1 MFSSFPNYLVVY
13 QIVCAQPLLTSQG
26 APTGSCSCGVA
37 ITLDSWEQVGVPSK
51 DNNHLRKIMQ
61 RLSRC
66 GLLLAACH
74 LKISVRPQ
82 GTGERLLPPVAVSKL
97 ICNELVL
104 SFTLHGRLRS
114 GPKI

>member
-1 MFSSFPNYLVVY
+1 MFPSFPNYLVVY
-13 QIVCAQPLLTSQG
+13 QVVCAQPLLTSQG
-26 APTGSCSCGVA
+26 ASTGSCSQLSNVMA
-37 ITLDSWEQVGVPSK
+37 TSHQQVGVPSK

-61 RLSRC
+61 RLSGC

-97 ICNELVL
+97 IGNGLVL
-104 SFTLHGRLRS
+104 SFTLHGCLRS